1 MAAANV
7 QKTNIQHA
15 VPQNVLDVEFKIIG
29 DLTMRQFFY
38 IMVNGVFA
46 YICFLAIQNPVIKW
60 VGIISFFMFG
70 AALAFMPL
78 QERGLDEWIVNFFK
92 AVYKS
97 NQYVW
102 KKDPILPS
110 AFTYENIHVVKQEMI
125 TLAPTTSRRKLEKY
139 LESYGA
145 TKTVDPLDMNI
156 DKYVQKV
163 NQAYAPIPSEV
174 VTGPPQNTNA
184 VPNKS
189 NPNPQISGRPVE
201 QPQQQA
207 NDAQQGVKEINLNQS
222 NPAPGGS
229 TGVPPTNNTNGGIQ

>member
-1 MAAANV
+1 MASASI
-7 QKTNIQHA
+7 QQTNRQHA

-38 IMVNGVFA
+38 IMLNGLFA
-46 YICFLAIQNPVIKW
+46 YVCFLAIPNPIVKW
-60 VGIISFFMFG
+60 VGIIGFFMFG
-70 AALAFMPL
+70 TALAFMPL

-145 TKTVDPLDMNI
+145 TKQIDPLDI
-156 DKYVQKV
+156 DVNKYVQKI
-163 NQAYAPIPSEV
+163 NQAYAPIPDEV
-174 VTGPPQNTNA
+174 IMPQHSNVNNTANS
-184 VPNKS
+184 VPT
-189 NPNPQISGRPVE
+189 
-201 QPQQQA
+201 
-207 NDAQQGVKEINLNQS
+207 
-222 NPAPGGS
+222 NPAPSGKPE
-229 TGVPPTNNTNGGIQ
+229 VPPTSSNNGGIQ